1 MADEFISVGSLSQD
15 DLDLARKAGFDL
27 SGYLPEDAVTREN
40 WRAVTPEDTSVSA
53 GDVGRALGAGAAGI
67 GSSLGAATEYLTGGA
82 YGGDTRKYFEEVAQN
97 QVAGMS
103 PVSRRAFQ
111 AEFLPEEGGA
121 SVLDNWTASLGLKS
135 AAAIPSLV
143 ASIIPAG
150 LAVRMASGLGLGAR
164 TVIGGGTAR
173 ATAGAMTGGEV
184 ASQIYSSI
192 DKLTDEEL
200 RQSPIYEGYRS
211 MMDEKAARQ
220 MFMRDV
226 AGAAPVVGFALSAAT
241 GGLEGQIGR
250 RLGGEA
256 AKGFLRGAGKG
267 AAAEGLQE
275 SIESGGGELLAQLQL
290 SDANL
295 AQMNW
300 RKILS
305 QTIEGGVL
313 GAVVGAPVGGVTN
326 IGRGQ
331 VQETPD
337 LGPDAAQQAALNN
350 GAQPFAGGLTMSG
363 SPFSGRAGGAGSVNL
378 EPATTPEATDTLLA
392 QQEQVISGRAPAMIF
407 PVGTQELALPEGL
420 ARVERPEGVVHY
432 DPSVMTQE
440 QMLRMP
446 INRMLG
452 YVQPKADVLTQQ
464 ARGVPATVVAEMTPQ
479 GQEVRAAVVSQ
490 PLAQQQANLFEQRKT
505 PGNVVTE
512 TTPEAIQRNRG
523 LERLAA
529 QDEITRQ
536 GYRDL
541 EGSSPLYPAVTPGQ
555 ARTGRT
561 PLPPSAYVSRG
572 GANTINEIAYNEE
585 YDQYLAEQRLARQAE
600 QQAAQA
606 TADEARR
613 ARMKEGMAKAEAA
626 LATARAR
633 EEAAKQTQK
642 KTKTQQ
648 AKEEA
653 AVRKAE
659 REAAKQA
666 AAEAKAKATAE
677 KAAAREAARQN
688 KAEEAKARAAARQAA
703 REEAAKARAKEAAK
717 RRAEREAA
725 RKAKAEEGARPNQPA
740 PTALTKVSAFWVSQA
755 KRQAEKEAAAR
766 KERGVGTR
774 KAGPEER
781 ERKAKRRVDSLVA
794 FESNPPGEGELY
806 VGPKQD
812 DLFRRAG
819 QQEPSVFVQTK
830 EQAAALK
837 ARLTRIVQQAEQTME
852 MPGSIRAG
860 QDDYVLFARVAKD
873 AITHYV
879 GKMDAE
885 SLQKTNDFVANE
897 IAARAGDF
905 EPMRRMRLEQ
915 GYQAKQRQASAD
927 EMIETASATSD
938 AGRRLVAATTTPDI
952 QTQLDEADEAVRFEM
967 ALERLREML
976 SVSDN
981 LTREQILEL
990 AEIAGKDVA
999 DLAAFE
1005 RALSGGRSNLA
1016 SPRAGALNAP
1026 RIRGVETL
1034 RNALTKLFN
1043 AMSAPNE
1050 AAALEA
1056 ARVRR
1061 EARLAAAAET
1071 TPPVIELSS
1080 GVTFVSGEAA
1090 VGNSPV
1096 YAEPIKTLSLKDAL
1110 SKAVSTSKYFAEAVP
1125 GQRAFSP
1132 IYKYLA
1138 RLVTRL
1144 AGDTK
1149 IYVLTDADMDKIGF
1163 SDANGI
1169 FLRAPG
1175 AIYIRES
1182 VMDSPEDAA
1191 KVVLHEGV
1199 HAALTNRLVDDPL
1212 AIGQLE
1218 AIARYVVKHF
1228 NGTLDS
1234 AYGFANVQEFL
1245 AEALSNTSFQK
1256 WLMAAPL
1263 TPELA
1268 AALDLKAWRGRSL
1281 WWGLLN
1287 RFARWLGMG
1296 RFGEEEYTAMHGVM
1310 SVAERLGEN
1319 RPPRFVPDW
1328 NRVFNVD
1335 YSPTAD
1341 KYALSPYWAKEAA
1354 DAESQA
1360 NTSDTLASR
1369 KEELLS
1375 GVSDRAAA
1383 TGSWLRRVAIVGSTL
1398 DQMRQQFA
1406 GLFVGKDGGD
1416 LLAKVV
1422 QAMQEQA
1429 PYAREKKKDA
1439 DLLAQEF
1446 IRFTHK
1452 NATEAAD
1459 LVDIMIDATM
1469 SNVRLG
1475 DKADNTHLDKS
1486 WRGIQGKNNLPRLQK
1501 AFAALS
1507 PEAKALYKK
1516 MADFYRATQ
1525 NEMTRGVIGN
1535 VLDELSIKPKNREE
1549 FITRVM
1555 TGTMTPADE
1564 TLLKD
1569 KPTALKAFK
1578 DANEMR
1584 VIQGDYFP
1592 LMRQGDYVV
1601 VTTDKIPDLMGGK
1614 ELSPGKVEFRARTR
1628 AEAMKQA
1635 NAFIAGTNLRVINR
1649 RMSPEDATTNDFGVI
1664 VTVQRNGV
1672 FFFERESDARKWL
1685 RENSGEYDEVSDVM
1699 PRRDTGME
1707 SKDLTVAQFNA
1718 LMGAINRQEDAPE
1731 NMKDA
1736 MRGIIEQAAARMMSG
1751 NRVQK
1756 QRIARR
1762 NVEGASKDFA
1772 RNLLLYGQSTS
1783 GYLAKLRYAP
1793 TIRAALK
1800 EMTELSKNYMDKHA
1814 SARVRILNELNK
1826 RINDNDVGANEPP
1839 RWMRDLMTV
1848 TYLSKLFSPMYSV
1861 VNGMQPWMVT
1871 YPVLAGRYG
1880 NVVSYKALE
1889 GAYKSI
1895 GFFGRAWDGLVN
1907 TGRSVKDFNDVA
1919 FDTRDIVGSIKK
1931 NLAKQED
1938 GAELVQLID
1947 ELLARGAMSDAGFE
1961 LSQAIAEG
1969 RGKVGT
1975 AFSHVDR
1982 VARQLPQAIEEIN
1995 RAVAAVAAYR
2005 LAKSRPNVSAEKAR
2019 AAAFDTVMN
2028 TQGDYSGGNA
2038 PRFFNNPILRP
2049 ALQFKKYA
2057 QMMTYLLVDAVYRS
2071 FDGNISPE
2079 ERSVARKQILNVLAV
2094 QVAMAGMLSL
2104 PGIEIAKLAFMVAA
2118 MFGFGDG
2125 WDDQEEKLRE
2135 LANETFGK
2143 TWGELISRGVLSRAL
2158 NVDLSKRLSLADMW
2172 TFGEPKKYD
2181 KENLGAYA
2189 FNIAF
2194 GAPGGTVMDIVDGF
2208 RKVGDGEWKTG
2219 LAQMLPIKVVADGLR
2234 AANGYSEGKVTNVE
2248 LAMNIFGVRSGRQA
2262 EKSEEIGANIRKTQ
2276 EIETAYKTLSRQ
2288 YLRAQTAG
2296 ERALL
2301 RAKIVEHNKAAPLRY
2316 KVFPNALDRRRAQNE
2331 AERVN

>member
-1 MADEFISVGSLSQD
+1 MADNFDVDRLDPVSIPRVDREL
-15 DLDLARKAGFDL
+15 LDLAK
-27 SGYLPEDAVTREN
+27 
-40 WRAVTPEDTSVSA
+40 SA
-53 GDVGRALGAGAAGI
+53 GIDVSQYAPPSMDERIGFREVTEQDKEAAWGDYGRALGAAGAGVVGGFGGAA
-67 GSSLGAATEYLTGGA
+67 EYLTSGA
-82 YGGDTRKYFEEVAQN
+82 VGGDTRRYFGEIAEEQR
-97 QVAGMS
+97 QRMS
-103 PVSRRAFQ
+103 PAGRRALG
-111 AEFLPEEGGA
+111 AEFLPEEGGV
-121 SVLDNWTASLGLKS
+121 SVLENLSGSLGLKS
-135 AAAIPSLV
+135 ISMLPSLV
-143 ASIIPAG
+143 AAVIPGGIVGA
-150 LAVRMASGLGLGAR
+150 AVRGVGGSLATSAAAAGVTAKATSG
-164 TVIGGGTAR
+164 V
-173 ATAGAMTGGEV
+173 MNMGEV
-184 ASQIYSSI
+184 ASQIYDRI
-192 DKLTDEEL
+192 EKLPDDEL
-200 RQSPIYEGYRS
+200 RRLSPAYDGYRS
-211 MMDEKAARQ
+211 MLSESEARAEY
-220 MFMRDV
+220 MKSV
-226 AGAAPVVGFALSAAT
+226 AGAAPAAAFLVSYAL
-241 GGLEGQIGR
+241 GGLEGQLAGR
-250 RLGGEA
+250 IAGAGPLGFRRGALEGGKKEGAQEFGESAGGEYLSQA
-256 AKGFLRGAGKG
+256 QLFGQIADPMNWQKVLSQGV
-267 AAAEGLQE
+267 EGL
-275 SIESGGGELLAQLQL
+275 
-290 SDANL
+290 
-295 AQMNW
+295 
-300 RKILS
+300 
-305 QTIEGGVL
+305 VL
-313 GAVVGAPVGGVTN
+313 GAGVGATVGGVTN
-326 IGRGQ
+326 IGGGAAAGAGG
-331 VQETPD
+331 VQNTPD
-337 LGPDAAQQAALNN
+337 VGPDAAQQAAL
-350 GAQPFAGGLTMSG
+350 TSG
-363 SPFSGRAGGAGSVNL
+363 VTPPPPAEGTTSA
-378 EPATTPEATDTLLA
+378 EPATTPETVDTLLA
-392 QQEQVISGRAPAMIF
+392 QQAKVENGEAPAMIF

-420 ARVERPEGVVHY
+420 ARIERPEGIVHY
-432 DPSVMTQE
+432 DPSVMSAE
-440 QMLRMP
+440 QVTAAPL
-446 INRMLG
+446 NSLLG
-452 YVQPKADVLTQQ
+452 YVQPKADVLEQQ
-464 ARGVPATVVAEMTPQ
+464 ARGVPATVVTETTPE
-479 GQEVRAAVVSQ
+479 GREVRTAAVSQ
-490 PLAQQQANLFEQRKT
+490 PLAQQQANLFEQQKT
-505 PGNVVTE
+505 PGNVVGE
-512 TTPEAIQRNRG
+512 TTPEAVQQSRIPAQEEVSPVVEQAYWDEYDQYRAEQDAARRAG
-523 LERLAA
+523 IEIVPPTTPRRAPVTAEAERAA
-529 QDEITRQ
+529 AE
-536 GYRDL
+536 
-541 EGSSPLYPAVTPGQ
+541 A
-555 ARTGRT
+555 
-561 PLPPSAYVSRG
+561 
-572 GANTINEIAYNEE
+572 E

-600 QQAAQA
+600 QEAAQA
-606 TADEARR
+606 AADEARR
-613 ARMKEGMAKAEAA
+613 ARMREGMTKAETA

-653 AVRKAE
+653 AARKAE
-659 REAAKQA
+659 REAAKKA
-666 AAEAKAKATAE
+666 AAEAKAQAAAE
-677 KAAAREAARQN
+677 KTAAREAARQN

-703 REEAAKARAKEAAK
+703 REEAAREEAAK

-725 RKAKAEEGARPNQPA
+725 RKAKAEEGKK
-740 PTALTKVSAFWVSQA
+740 LSAFWVAQGQ
-755 KRQAEKEAAAR
+755 RQTEKDAAAR
-766 KERGVGTR
+766 KERGIGTR

-781 ERKAKRRVDSLVA
+781 EKKAKSRVDAQVA
-794 FESNPPGEGELY
+794 FSANPPGEGEVY

-812 DLFRRAG
+812 DLFRRSK
-819 QQEPSVFVQTK
+819 QQEPSLFVQTK
-830 EQAAALK
+830 EQAQALK
-837 ARLTRIVQQAEQTME
+837 VRLERIVAQAEATLPVPQ
-852 MPGSIRAG
+852 SIRAG
-860 QDDYVLFARVAKD
+860 QDHFVVFARAAKD

-885 SLQKTNDFVANE
+885 SLRKTNDFVANE
-897 IAARAGDF
+897 LAARKGDF
-905 EPMRRMRLEQ
+905 GPMRRMRLEE
-915 GYQAKQRQASAD
+915 GYQAKQRQSSAD
-927 EMIETASATSD
+927 ELIETASATSD
-938 AGRRLVAATTTPDI
+938 TGRRVVEATTVADT
-952 QTQLDEADEAVRFEM
+952 QTLIDEADESLRRDLAMDEIRRQIEERGEIYDIP
-967 ALERLREML
+967 ALEKIMGRASADMATIQRLL
-976 SVSDN
+976 SGESRIGSGPMSQYEADLRRTLADAYDVYEQRV
-981 LTREQILEL
+981 LQKEVTRIDDAAAMGRRRL
-990 AEIAGKDVA
+990 AEYEQGTAIYYSDVVNTINGRSFLIRDPNRRQYEPVEIIGTF
-999 DLAAFE
+999 DLAHAMRQDNNPLISE
-1005 RALSGGRSNLA
+1005 GGPLA
-1016 SPRAGALNAP
+1016 VQIAKIIDDLAGN
-1026 RIRGVETL
+1026 V
-1034 RNALTKLFN
+1034 K
-1043 AMSAPNE
+1043 
-1050 AAALEA
+1050 
-1056 ARVRR
+1056 VHV
-1061 EARLAAAAET
+1061 LADED
-1071 TPPVIELSS
+1071 
-1080 GVTFVSGEAA
+1080 F
-1090 VGNSPV
+1090 
-1096 YAEPIKTLSLKDAL
+1096 
-1110 SKAVSTSKYFAEAVP
+1110 
-1125 GQRAFSP
+1125 
-1132 IYKYLA
+1132 KYLYPDA
-1138 RLVTRL
+1138 GGVYTGRWIVVPESAL
-1144 AGDTK
+1144 ATAERYRHV
-1149 IYVLTDADMDKIGF
+1149 IM
-1163 SDANGI
+1163 
-1169 FLRAPG
+1169 
-1175 AIYIRES
+1175 
-1182 VMDSPEDAA
+1182 
-1191 KVVLHEGV
+1191 HEGV
-1199 HAALTNRLVDDPL
+1199 HAALFRRVKSDP
-1212 AIGQLE
+1212 Q
-1218 AIARYVVKHF
+1218 AIAQIKAISKAVLKAHPDAAELYAF
-1228 NGTLDS
+1228 TD
-1234 AYGFANVQEFL
+1234 AQEFI
-1245 AEALSNTSFQK
+1245 AEALTNKEFQK
-1256 WLMAAPL
+1256 ILAQTKL
-1263 TPELA
+1263 TGGLA
-1268 AALDLKAWRGRSL
+1268 AQLGIGPNWQNKSM
-1281 WWGLLN
+1281 WWGVLN
-1287 RFARWLGMG
+1287 KFAEFLGLS
-1296 RFGEEEYTAMHGVM
+1296 RD
-1310 SVAERLGEN
+1310 EN
-1319 RPPRFVPDW
+1319 VID
-1328 NRVFNVD
+1328 
-1335 YSPTAD
+1335 
-1341 KYALSPYWAKEAA
+1341 ALSGIIALTDRLAEGRAFEYQPNWTDYLERTGIMADRLPLSEARKRGGA
-1354 DAESQA
+1354 DNRQE
-1360 NTSDTLASR
+1360 TLAPIKFDDVTNR
-1369 KEELLS
+1369 
-1375 GVSDRAAA
+1375 VSDRTAA

-1429 PYAREKKKDA
+1429 PYARVKKKDA

-1614 ELSPGKVEFRARTR
+1614 EISPGKVEFRARTR

-1685 RENSGEYDEVSDVM
+1685 RENAGEYDEVSDVM

-1731 NMKDA
+1731 NTKDA

-1982 VARQLPQAIEEIN
+1982 VARQLPQAVEEIN

-2019 AAAFDTVMN
+2019 AAAFDVVMN

-2057 QMMTYLLVDAVYRS
+2057 QMMTYLLVDAVRRS
-2071 FDGNISPE
+2071 FDGDMSSE
-2079 ERSVARKQILNVLAV
+2079 ERRIARLQILNILAV
-2094 QVAMAGMLSL
+2094 QITMAGMLSL

-2125 WDDQEEKLRE
+2125 WDDQEEKLRK
-2135 LANETFGK
+2135 LADETLGK